1 MNQSILIRDTNVTV
15 VNVLRLLANGRLYD
29 QILKEYPALTLADIL
44 ASIQV
49 ATDLLEQWV
58 TPDGAIKI
66 DSTLK
71 VIARNT
77 HLIDVTKMR
86 ETHPRAY
93 EKWETAEDNR
103 LASLFKEGRKP
114 DEIATLLG
122 RQKGAII
129 ARLKGLG
136 LMH

>member
-1 MNQSILIRDTNVTV
+1 MNQTIYIRDTNVTV
-15 VNVLRLLANGRLYD
+15 VDVLKLLANGHVYD
-29 QILKEYPALTLADIL
+29 QILKEYPALSLADIL

-49 ATDLLEQWV
+49 ATDLLVQWV
-58 TPDGAIKI
+58 TTDGAIKI

-71 VIARNT
+71 IIARNIN
-77 HLIDVTKMR
+77 LVDVTKLR

-103 LASLFKEGRKP
+103 LVALFKEGRKP
-114 DEIATLLG
+114 DEIASLLG
-122 RQKGAII
+122 RQRGAIV